1 MAKRTAC
8 LPSYLKHMLSSNSS
22 LQNGRYRIIGL
33 FGEADGGRLYDAFD
47 EQLGQKVVVH
57 ASPAND
63 STNDRLL
70 ELKTRRIKG
79 IAQISDGFIEGPN
92 AYLVTEPLEGRASA
106 DEFMNDPANSIGM
119 LLSGIQSLLANSS
132 SSGFIEINPQMIRRA
147 QDGNNC
153 LLHFGSGA
161 VSAAQQNQKLTPFAA
176 LESVWPGL
184 DMATQKAISNSCDE
198 ESMASIDSPADERT
212 TVYALGASLYQILAG
227 KSPLDVLVRS
237 IELLDEKGDPLK
249 KLSDLRPSIDTELSG
264 VVMRMIAL
272 KRNERPSLSVA
283 LALVSSLKPK
293 HESAI
298 ELDLDDE
305 IDLLEIPFETNSQP
319 RPNYVP
325 PAIVSNVSQALPE
338 MPAMNAS
345 VEEKVES
352 ANTADETPLAVD
364 TKEEKVTQI
373 FETIT
378 TSVSTPNR
386 SNVNVP
392 TFAAEPASNGSGNGV
407 KIAAAAAGLLVVAA
421 IGWFVFGGGSGASAS
436 ASSATPERI
445 AEPAASTFESPVV
458 TNNATVE
465 PAATQPAP
473 TSTVPAEPEPNVDAT
488 KQPKRPVVAE
498 VKPQAKPT
506 PAKTEKPKK
515 AMTVDDLLK
524 DN

>member
-1 MAKRTAC
+1 
-8 LPSYLKHMLSSNSS
+8 MLSSNSS
-22 LQNGRYRIIGL
+22 LQNGRYRVIGL

-57 ASPAND
+57 ASSAND

-79 IAQISDGFIEGPN
+79 IAQIRDGFVDGIN

-119 LLSGIQSLLANSS
+119 LLSGIRSLLENSS
-132 SSGFIEINPQMIRRA
+132 NSGFVEINPQMIRRA

-153 LLHFGSGA
+153 LLHFGSGS
-161 VSAAQQNQKLTPFAA
+161 VPAAQQNHKLTPFSA

-198 ESMASIDSPADERT
+198 ESMASIESQADERT
-212 TVYALGASLYQILAG
+212 TVYSLGASLYQILAG

-249 KLSDLRPSIDTELSG
+249 KLSGLRPSIDAELSN
-264 VVMRMIAL
+264 VVMRMMAL

-283 LALVSSLKPK
+283 LALVASLKAK
-293 HESAI
+293 QVAAI

-305 IDLLEIPFETNSQP
+305 IDLLEIPFETNSKP
-319 RPNYVP
+319 EPIE
-325 PAIVSNVSQALPE
+325 ATHALVSNVSQALPE
-338 MPAMNAS
+338 MPAMIAS
-345 VEEKVES
+345 MEEKVEL
-352 ANTADETPLAVD
+352 ADTADKTPLAVD
-364 TKEEKVTQI
+364 TEEEKVTPMI
-373 FETIT
+373 EPIT
-378 TSVSTPNR
+378 TSVSMPTR
-386 SNVNVP
+386 SDVDVP

-407 KIAAAAAGLLVVAA
+407 KIAAAAAGLLIVAVT
-421 IGWFVFGGGSGASAS
+421 GWFVLGSGSGTSAS
-436 ASSATPERI
+436 ASTATPERKT
-445 AEPAASTFESPVV
+445 EPAASIAETPVA
-458 TNNATVE
+458 TNNATAE
-465 PAATQPAP
+465 PAVTQPAP
-473 TSTVPAEPEPNVDAT
+473 TSTLPAEPEPNVDAT

>member
-1 MAKRTAC
+1 
-8 LPSYLKHMLSSNSS
+8 MLSSNSS
-22 LQNGRYRIIGL
+22 LQNGRYRVIGL

-63 STNDRLL
+63 STNDRLI

-79 IAQISDGFIEGPN
+79 IAQIRDGFVEGPN

-153 LLHFGSGA
+153 LLHFGSGV

-198 ESMASIDSPADERT
+198 ESMASIESPADERT

-249 KLSDLRPSIDTELSG
+249 KLSDLRPSIDAELSG

-293 HESAI
+293 QEAAI

-305 IDLLEIPFETNSQP
+305 IDLLEIPFETDSQP
-319 RPNYVP
+319 RPIEVP
-325 PAIVSNVSQALPE
+325 PVLASNVSQVLPE
-338 MPAMNAS
+338 IPAMIAA
-345 VEEKVES
+345 VEEKVEEPKVVE
-352 ANTADETPLAVD
+352 ETPAIVSEA
-364 TKEEKVTQI
+364 KPEAMPKVEPFI
-373 FETIT
+373 P
-378 TSVSTPNR
+378 SVSPTPR
-386 SNVNVP
+386 PEAEVP
-392 TFAAEPASNGSGNGV
+392 SFAAEPVDSGSGNGM
-407 KIAAAAAGLLVVAA
+407 KIAAAAAGLLIMAVV
-421 IGWFVFGGGSGASAS
+421 GWFVLGSGSGASAS
-436 ASSATPERI
+436 ASTATPERT
-445 AEPAASTFESPVV
+445 AEPV
-458 TNNATVE
+458 TTSVE
-465 PAATQPAP
+465 TPAVSGQTPLEPSANQAAP
-473 TSTVPAEPEPNVDAT
+473 TNTSTEEPQPNVDAT

-498 VKPQAKPT
+498 VKPQTKPS